1 MTHSD
6 SKQEIDDALNK
17 DKWRKF
23 FYKGTLH
30 TSVGGGVQE
39 AKG

>member
-17 DKWRKF
+17 DNWRKKF
-23 FYKGTLH
+23 FLKGLFAKVL
-30 TSVGGGVQE
+30 VGV
-39 AKG
+39 K